1 MSLTF
6 GSFGPNGRNHKIHRL
21 KWQIIERAEK
31 CFPDENT
38 YNHVHFFS
46 FLTHI
51 RPERYSRIY
60 NIARGE
66 IYLTFNVGAVNN
78 YELLTRKLIVR
89 VSRLNLR

>member
-1 MSLTF
+1 ML
-6 GSFGPNGRNHKIHRL
+6 PGREHL
-21 KWQIIERAEK
+21 QSCAFF
-31 CFPDENT
+31 FP
-38 YNHVHFFS
+38 YS
-46 FLTHI
+46 I

-66 IYLTFNVGAVNN
+66 IYLTFDVDAVNN